1 MARKKFHEQLNELQM
16 EMLRMGSMVEK
27 AISQS
32 IHSLRLQDLRTAQS
46 VLDKDD
52 EIDALEEKIEEE
64 CFHLIMLQ
72 QPLARD
78 LRTVGAILKTLTDL
92 ERLGDYANNIAE
104 ITLRI
109 GTQPLIKPLV
119 DIPKMAEKA
128 EDMVQRSLDAFVERD
143 VEAAKEVCRQDDE
156 VDQMYTDLFD
166 ELEGLVSQGGDNRRV
181 NQAIHLLFVARY
193 LERIADHAT
202 NISERA
208 IYMVTGER
216 VSHQLK
222 GTS

>member
-143 VEAAKEVCRQDDE
+143 VEAAKEVCWQDDE